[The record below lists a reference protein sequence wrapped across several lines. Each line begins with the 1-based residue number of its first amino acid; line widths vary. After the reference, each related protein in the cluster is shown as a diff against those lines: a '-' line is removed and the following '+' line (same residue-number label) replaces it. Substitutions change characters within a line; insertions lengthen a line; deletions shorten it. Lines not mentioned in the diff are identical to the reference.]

1 MTAAAPMST
10 IFPQWDPD
18 FMFPLWLL
26 QFLVIGGL
34 LLTCVGIV
42 ALVVFLVLDSR
53 DKQIW

>member
-1 MTAAAPMST
+1 
-10 IFPQWDPD
+10 
-18 FMFPLWLL
+18 MFPLWLL